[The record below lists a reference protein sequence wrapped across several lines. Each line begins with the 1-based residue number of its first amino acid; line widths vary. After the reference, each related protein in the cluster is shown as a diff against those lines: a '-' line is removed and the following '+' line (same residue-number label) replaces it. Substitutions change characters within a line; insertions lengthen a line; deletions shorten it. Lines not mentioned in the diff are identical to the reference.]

1 VGASK
6 IARDVTE
13 RKRAEELQN
22 LLFEE
27 LNHRVKNTLATIQA
41 IAGQSLRRAT
51 NPSAFVSSF
60 NGRIQALGRAHD
72 LLVQGKMQGTT
83 VAEIVR
89 EQVMPGDDARIS
101 IGGPSVMLDARA
113 AVQMALILHEL
124 ATNARKHGAL
134 AVARGRLA
142 IRWHT
147 ETGDGSDLLIDWKET
162 G

>member
-1 VGASK
+1 LTVSPLRDRLGKVVGASK

-89 EQVMPGDDARIS
+89 EQVMPGD
-101 IGGPSVMLDARA
+101 
-113 AVQMALILHEL
+113 
-124 ATNARKHGAL
+124 
-134 AVARGRLA
+134 
-142 IRWHT
+142 
-147 ETGDGSDLLIDWKET
+147 
-162 G
+162 